1 MVTTKDEAM
10 QLILILL
17 RHISRKNAVLLLK
30 EMDKEVGRLTKNES
44 LKSSLNMAYRLL
56 GETK

>member
-17 RHISRKNAVLLLK
+17 RHISKKNAVLLLK
-30 EMDKEVGRLTKNES
+30 EMDKEVGSATKN
-44 LKSSLNMAYRLL
+44 
-56 GETK
+56 

>member
-17 RHISRKNAVLLLK
+17 RHISKKNAVLLLK
-30 EMDKEVGRLTKNES
+30 EMDKEVGSATKNES
-44 LKSSLNMAYRLL
+44 LKNSLNMAYRLL
-56 GETK
+56 GEAK

>member
-1 MVTTKDEAM
+1 MVTTKDEAT

-30 EMDKEVGRLTKNES
+30 EMDKEVGSATKNES
-44 LKSSLNMAYRLL
+44 LKNSLNMAYRLL
-56 GETK
+56 GEAK

>member
-17 RHISRKNAVLLLK
+17 RHISKKNAVLLLK
-30 EMDKEVGRLTKNES
+30 EMDKEVGSATKNES
-44 LKSSLNMAYRLL
+44 LKNSLNMAYRLL